1 MYRIAI
7 ENSNYLHFFSACDM
21 ARDRIRN
28 IKFIRQE
35 SEFYFKEIGSRLY
48 KNSKDGLKPFYIES
62 NNYFPKY

>member
-1 MYRIAI
+1 
-7 ENSNYLHFFSACDM
+7 M